1 MSYEIARGVKLE
13 VQKTVAV
20 AKSVTALTQASPG
33 VATSAAHGMS
43 DGAVGY
49 FASVAGMVTLEG
61 QAVRIDNPAT
71 NTFELQNIDTTSM
84 PAFTSGSFYT
94 VTAWDTVGNSTD
106 VDIGGGAADKQ
117 DQTTLIDD
125 IKQEIVGLLAAQT
138 VTVTGWTDDQSAAM
152 KTIEAAAFASTPL
165 VFRLTSKTG
174 KQRVWRGIPSLP
186 GEKWSVGQTPSGSFE
201 VTVSGRV
208 VKLPVIA

>member
-152 KTIEAAAFASTPL
+152 KTIEAAAFASTRRCASAP
-165 VFRLTSKTG
+165 TS
-174 KQRVWRGIPSLP
+174 RRWWRAR
-186 GEKWSVGQTPSGSFE
+186 
-201 VTVSGRV
+201 GRV
-208 VKLPVIA
+208 RVARAVRATEPPDGGGSSDFPLSLICAGFG